1 MRLHQELKS
10 LNWKKKMNFL
20 FDLYLRIAGELD
32 TSVIFTNKTPGGLRS
47 LFKELPTA
55 QKRIS
60 DGHSV
65 CEIQCGKRCI

>member
-1 MRLHQELKS
+1 
-10 LNWKKKMNFL
+10 MNFL